1 MTIETLQ
8 SRLDNIRK
16 RLAQKQQLIVNKTK
30 TIENKKK
37 ALNKLGIFEYT
48 TEANRANNQAFW
60 IAYSIQDAQESI
72 ENAKKQIPEL
82 EAQAKEYADMIAQSY
97 IERIAYETEYP
108 ESIKELAKELEQ
120 QWNEFDKQERD
131 KLKALYRTL
140 GYIAFTKRYKYADLV
155 KMDRTDE
162 QIEKDNKRSSEQF
175 AKELYNRVEKI
186 TGELTN
192 WEGVY
197 LAIGAHGLPTLN
209 GVVYGKTGKCRVESI
224 IASGPIQ
231 RPHVRVLT
239 KEMI

>member
-1 MTIETLQ
+1 MTLETLQ

-16 RLAQKQQLIVNKTK
+16 RLAQKQQLIINKTK
-30 TIENKKK
+30 TVENKKK
-37 ALNKLGIFEYT
+37 VLNKLGISEYT
-48 TEANRANNQAFW
+48 TEANRGNNEAFW
-60 IAYSIQDAQESI
+60 IAYSIEDAQESI

-82 EAQAKEYADMIAQSY
+82 EEQAKKYAEMIAQSHA
-97 IERIAYETEYP
+97 ERIVYEAEYP

-120 QWNEFDKQERD
+120 RWNDFDKQERD
-131 KLKALYRTL
+131 KLKALYKAL
-140 GYIAFTKRYKYADLV
+140 GYTAFTKRYRYDGLV

-162 QIEKDNKRSSEQF
+162 QIEKDNKRDSEQF
-175 AKELYNRVEKI
+175 AKQLYNRVKKI

-192 WEGVY
+192 WEGIR
-197 LAIGAHGLPTLN
+197 LAIGAHGFPTLN

>member
-1 MTIETLQ
+1 MTLETLQ

-48 TEANRANNQAFW
+48 TEANRGNNEAFW
-60 IAYSIQDAQESI
+60 IAYSIEDAQESI
-72 ENAKKQIPEL
+72 ENAKKQIAAL
-82 EAQAKEYADMIAQSY
+82 EEQGKEYAEMIAQSY
-97 IERIAYETEYP
+97 IERVAYETEYP

-140 GYIAFTKRYKYADLV
+140 GYIDFTKRYKYADLV

-162 QIEKDNKRSSEQF
+162 QIEKDNKRGSEQF

-192 WEGVY
+192 WEGVR